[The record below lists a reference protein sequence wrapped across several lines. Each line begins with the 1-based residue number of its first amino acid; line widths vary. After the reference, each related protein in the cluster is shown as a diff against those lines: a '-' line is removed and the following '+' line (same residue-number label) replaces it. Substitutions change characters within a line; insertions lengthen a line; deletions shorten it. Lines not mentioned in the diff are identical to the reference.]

1 MKFRSVVA
9 WFGLP
14 VFVLAVAA
22 CAILTGQTPAKPV
35 KYRLSPAQ
43 VEAIQKAGPGAKVV
57 LWEGAAPAGLK
68 YTTTLWQSVNGGT
81 PQDEAHPCPPFDDC

>member
-1 MKFRSVVA
+1 MKMRSWMA
-9 WFGLP
+9 WLGLP
-14 VFVLAVAA
+14 VVVLVIAA
-22 CAILTGQTPAKPV
+22 CAALSSQTTVKPV